1 MTAPIRVPELNP
13 PTAYKHDLYSWAK
26 EQAALLLSG
35 RFSDL
40 DLEHIAEELIGVG
53 DEQYHKLQSALT
65 IVLMHLL
72 KWDYQPQWRSR
83 SCVLTIREHR
93 RRITRVLNR
102 NPGLKSEL
110 QLAISEAYEDAID
123 RAADETGLPEKKFP
137 IRCEY
142 TWEDIISR
150 KIDWAV
156 K

>member
-1 MTAPIRVPELNP
+1 MTAPIRVPELSP
-13 PTAYKHDLYSWAK
+13 STAYKDDLYSWVK

-40 DLEHIAEELIGVG
+40 DLERIAEELIGVG

-65 IVLMHLL
+65 ILLMHLL

-83 SCVLTIREHR
+83 SWVLTIREHR
-93 RRITRVLNR
+93 RRIARVLNR

-123 RAADETGLPEKKFP
+123 RAADETGLPEEKFP
-137 IRCEY
+137 VRCDY
-142 TWEDIISR
+142 TWEDITAR
-150 KIDWAV
+150 KIDWAI